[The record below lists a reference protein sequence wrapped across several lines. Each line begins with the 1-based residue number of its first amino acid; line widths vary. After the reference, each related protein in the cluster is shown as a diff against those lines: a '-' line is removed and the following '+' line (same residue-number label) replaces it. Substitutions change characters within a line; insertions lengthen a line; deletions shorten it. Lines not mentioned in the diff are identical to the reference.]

1 MAVSFYGADTAQL
14 MDMGQRMRVSMM
26 TLQDIQRQIVQSVAT
41 VEWTG
46 PDAETFRG
54 DASSRVTAPIS
65 TAIEDL
71 GRRAEELGEHAREQD
86 DASDPRGTW
95 EKINDFLHV
104 PAQVTR
110 FARNL
115 QKLIQ
120 DPKKMMDMFRRFPEL
135 RQTFKDLKNLDEVF
149 PALSALERRTIRAEW
164 ADELLGRGWEKLG
177 NAIPQKISSLLGV
190 NIPGKEWAGK
200 MLSHMDEITDATKP
214 WVKLGSKTF
223 GKVLPGLDIGL
234 GVRQMMDPDSTGY
247 DKFSGGLST
256 VGGVLTL
263 AAPLAGPAAPIVAG
277 VGIGLGVVSAGMDL
291 GKMAYENIPAVQNT
305 VDSAVGAVK
314 DVGSAIGEGLGKI
327 GDGFASVF
335 G

>member
-26 TLQDIQRQIVQSVAT
+26 TLQDIQRQIVQSVTT

-95 EKINDFLHV
+95 EKINDFLHF

-120 DPKKMMDMFRRFPEL
+120 DPKKMMTCSVASRSCGRRS
-135 RQTFKDLKNLDEVF
+135 RTSKNLDE
-149 PALSALERRTIRAEW
+149 SSRR
-164 ADELLGRGWEKLG
+164 
-177 NAIPQKISSLLGV
+177 
-190 NIPGKEWAGK
+190 
-200 MLSHMDEITDATKP
+200 
-214 WVKLGSKTF
+214 
-223 GKVLPGLDIGL
+223 
-234 GVRQMMDPDSTGY
+234 
-247 DKFSGGLST
+247 
-256 VGGVLTL
+256 
-263 AAPLAGPAAPIVAG
+263 
-277 VGIGLGVVSAGMDL
+277 
-291 GKMAYENIPAVQNT
+291 
-305 VDSAVGAVK
+305 
-314 DVGSAIGEGLGKI
+314 
-327 GDGFASVF
+327 
-335 G
+335 